1 MKEFSLDIHT
11 PESVADKP
19 TYPCFQHWS
28 GAFSA
33 QLCSHGPQSVLG
45 LFGPKATCNHSDFP
59 LHFFTFQ
66 AHILGSSRTQLP
78 ASISPH
84 PLWHLS
90 QGLSEKQ
97 GANVQEICCPPVMK
111 GAIFITPR
119 DRASPWLLW
128 KQTLCL
134 YSCFPRAAGNCH
146 PTVLFVWLCLLNM
159 LFFSFSLI
167 ILL

>member
-1 MKEFSLDIHT
+1 MKEFSLDTHPRKACQTNSLIL
-11 PESVADKP
+11 
-19 TYPCFQHWS
+19 
-28 GAFSA
+28 AFSTE
-33 QLCSHGPQSVLG
+33 VG
-45 LFGPKATCNHSDFP
+45 LFLLSSALMVLSLFWAFLVPEQLAITPTFH
-59 LHFFTFQ
+59 FTFQ

-134 YSCFPRAAGNCH
+134 HSCFPRAVGNCH